1 MTNAKRGMGR
11 PPRSRMQ
18 QGLVGDRTLVG
29 TRYLADPTLRS
40 EYVRDIAPR
49 TAVALG
55 KILRETFPDPGARA
69 HPLRVLDLGAG
80 TGAAGA
86 AVRAHFG
93 NDTDLSSVDQIP
105 AAGVG
110 HVADITKIRSLSQV
124 KRAGRPFDL
133 LIAAHVLNELYL
145 DETPLERPGRLAALV
160 ADWCRFLLTDLGTLI
175 VVEPALRETSRAL
188 LGVRDH
194 LVTSGL
200 RIVAPCFF
208 AGPCP
213 ALLRERDWCHDAGE
227 SHDVAGE
234 KLAARGILNRGPAGG
249 SPGGRIA
256 HRVDFSYLVIRG
268 SGDPPTDPTLLRI
281 VSDPLP
287 EKGRLKLFGCGLSGR
302 QPIVRL
308 DRHASAANADFDQLK
323 RGDVVRIERAT
334 SATDGMRV
342 VPDST
347 VSRPTRMR

>member
-1 MTNAKRGMGR
+1 MTDSKRGLGR
-11 PPRSRMQ
+11 PPRSRIQ
-18 QGLVGDRTLVG
+18 QGLVGDRSLVG
-29 TRYLADPTLRS
+29 TRYLADPILRS

-55 KILRETFPDPGARA
+55 KILRETFPDPGARE

-145 DETPLERPGRLAALV
+145 DETPLARPGRLAALV
-160 ADWCRFLLTDLGTLI
+160 ADWCRFLLTDLGTMI

-188 LGVRDH
+188 LAVRDH
-194 LVTSGL
+194 LVISGL

-213 ALLRERDWCHDAGE
+213 ALLRERDWCHDAAA
-227 SHDVAGE
+227 SHDVGGE
-234 KLAARGILNRGPAGG
+234 KLAARGILNRGPAGS
-249 SPGGRIA
+249 SPAGKAA
-256 HRVDFSYLVIRG
+256 HRVDFTYLVIRR

-334 SATDGMRV
+334 FAADGMRV

-347 VSRPTRMR
+347 VARKTRAR